1 MVGNF
6 ISTYQ
11 HGFFKGR
18 STSTNLLELTN
29 FVFHAF
35 SCRHQTDVI
44 YTDFS
49 KAFDTVSHNLLLF
62 KLDLIGF
69 PPKLLSWI
77 SSYLTGRTQRVKFN
91 DFTSRMISV
100 TSGVPQGSHLGPI
113 LFILYLNDLPS
124 IVKFSK
130 ILMYADDV
138 KLFLSIGNTSDCSL
152 LQDDLNRLSEWC
164 IVNNML

>member
-1 MVGNF
+1 MVGNLV
-6 ISTYQ
+6 SPYQ

-35 SCRHQTDVI
+35 SQRHQTDVI

-49 KAFDTVSHNLLLF
+49 KAFDTVSHDLLIL

-77 SSYLTGRTQRVKFN
+77 SSYLKDRTQRVVFN
-91 DFTSRMISV
+91 DFRSRKISV
-100 TSGVPQGSHLGPI
+100 TSGKSSWSN
-113 LFILYLNDLPS
+113 FI
-124 IVKFSK
+124 
-130 ILMYADDV
+130 
-138 KLFLSIGNTSDCSL
+138 CSL
-152 LQDDLNRLSEWC
+152 S
-164 IVNNML
+164 